1 MYMCKSKIIA
11 ETHITKNIPHTCCV
25 VFFLHHDAI
34 LAKNKFPSTMACAF
48 NQKPLI
54 TVPLSEAKTTS
65 KMSNKIQAEGK
76 YRW

>member
-1 MYMCKSKIIA
+1 MYMCKSKIIT
-11 ETHITKNIPHTCCV
+11 ETHISHISIKIPHTCCV

-34 LAKNKFPSTMACAF
+34 LAKNKLPSTMPCAF

-65 KMSNKIQAEGK
+65 KMSNKNPG
-76 YRW
+76 